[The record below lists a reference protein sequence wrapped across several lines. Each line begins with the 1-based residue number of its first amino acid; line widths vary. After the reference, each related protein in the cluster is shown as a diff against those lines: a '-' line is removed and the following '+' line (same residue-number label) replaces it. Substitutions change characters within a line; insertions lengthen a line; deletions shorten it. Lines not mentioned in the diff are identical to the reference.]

1 MTYDEIAALSPLRL
15 VQWVIQDDYDRWGHM
30 MAATLEAIIPPTHIP
45 EFVGA
50 VQLAELRQGRALYE
64 KAKAEYAAA
73 QPSPMIEL
81 EKQRF
86 TLLMQLAEATIET
99 RTGVENALYALGNAI
114 NHAKLVTQLSP
125 RQVREMALH
134 VVCERADHA
143 MFWVGQCTAQ
153 FRDPEQTAK
162 ARCAAA
168 LAAAH
173 AAMMLA
179 VEGEYQKRNSVE
191 YIDTRRKL
199 NYAVCAFIW
208 ARLVAIDNNVDIHT
222 LLTKGWREAP

>member
-1 MTYDEIAALSPLRL
+1 MTYDEMAALSPFRL
-15 VQWVIQDDYDRWGHM
+15 VQRAIQDDYDRWGHM

-45 EFVGA
+45 EFVGGI
-50 VQLAELRQGRALYE
+50 QLAELRQGRALY
-64 KAKAEYAAA
+64 AKATAEYGSA
-73 QPSPMIEL
+73 QSSPMLEL
-81 EKQRF
+81 ENQRH

-99 RTGVENALYALGNAI
+99 RPGIENALYALGNAI

-125 RQVREMALH
+125 RQVREIALH

-179 VEGEYQKRNSVE
+179 VEGDNFGPH
-191 YIDTRRKL
+191 IDTTQRKIDYAK
-199 NYAVCAFIW
+199 YAVIW